1 MVAVPSFLGS
11 DWERIPEGSAFFLE
25 QMRQS
30 LTVSI
35 PWLCRGTRKSTLWNE
50 EVL

>member
-1 MVAVPSFLGS
+1 MVAVPSFFGS
-11 DWERIPEGSAFFLE
+11 DWERIPGDFPFFLE

-35 PWLCRGTRKSTLWNE
+35 PRQSQGTRKSTLWNE